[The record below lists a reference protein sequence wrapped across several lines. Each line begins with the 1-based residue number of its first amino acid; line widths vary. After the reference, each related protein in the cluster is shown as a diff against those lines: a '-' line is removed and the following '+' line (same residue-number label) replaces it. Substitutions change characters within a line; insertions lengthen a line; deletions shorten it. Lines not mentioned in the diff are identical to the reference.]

1 LASGFFAAMGD
12 VAQVPTQWSPGA
24 AAKAMLREDRVNRVS
39 RRRNRFLEMVVMT
52 VLIAIGLT
60 LQSYRCFIAMARS
73 RIVASA
79 AGVRA
84 IQVRNEPQIGGRRW
98 RGNSKHDDEMAKG
111 YAA

>member
-1 LASGFFAAMGD
+1 MGD
-12 VAQVPTQWSPGA
+12 VAQVPTQWSAGA
-24 AAKAMLREDRVNRVS
+24 AAATAMLREERANRVS
-39 RRRNRFLEMVVMT
+39 RRRDRFLDFVVMT
-52 VLIAIGLT
+52 VLIAIGST

-79 AGVRA
+79 AEVRA
-84 IQVRNEPQIGGRRW
+84 ILLRNEPQIGGRRR